1 MSDDP
6 WDEDPHYAHQASW
19 QNISTQ
25 FTNSGYRQGIIAG
38 KEASLQEGFDV
49 GFADVGTPV
58 GRELGALRGIASALV
73 SFLSS
78 IKTTPAD
85 LDEAR
90 AIATSLSRI
99 RFTDIAPPD
108 IEAEQHAREHLQND
122 DPGLVQSDALSQ
134 RREMEILEDMLS
146 HMSARSGTEQVRPTR
161 EDVVILKGRLHAL
174 SERLGLSLS
183 FQDLGI
189 DK

>member
-6 WDEDPHYAHQASW
+6 WDEDPHYAHQAAW
-19 QNISTQ
+19 QNLSTQ

-49 GFADVGTPV
+49 GFANAGTPI
-58 GRELGALRGIASALV
+58 GRELGALRGVASALV

-78 IKTTPAD
+78 INTTPAE

-108 IEAEQHAREHLQND
+108 IEAEQHAREHLGND
-122 DPGLVQSDALSQ
+122 DPGLVQTEVLSQ
-134 RREMEILEDMLS
+134 KREMEILEEMLS
-146 HMSARSGTEQVRPTR
+146 HMNARGTEQIRPTR
-161 EDVVILKGRLHAL
+161 EDVVKLKGRLSLL

-183 FQDLGI
+183 LQDLST